1 MAKDRFHDVVRTALE
16 KDGWRITN
24 DPLLIPIGRSNIQI
38 DLGAERLIAAEN
50 GKKLIAVEIKVFGQP
65 SFTYAFH
72 EALGQFMNYRLQ
84 LAKREPT
91 RELFLAVPVDTFVRY
106 FDSELT
112 TDAITHYQVKV
123 LVYDPV
129 SEVIVQ
135 WINN

>member
-1 MAKDRFHDVVRTALE
+1 MQ
-16 KDGWRITN
+16 N
-24 DPLLIPIGRSNIQI
+24 D
-38 DLGAERLIAAEN
+38 N

-129 SEVIVQ
+129 SEVIIQ